1 MPRAVAIS
9 SAGLSSYPAVESDPH
24 GLWDVRHG
32 DNVRESVWV
41 AQFGTVPRTSRG
53 SGEREVR
60 RHGDNKA
67 ESEAAGSNRRAGGD

>member
-1 MPRAVAIS
+1 MPRAFAIS
-9 SAGLSSYPAVESDPH
+9 SAGLGSYPAVESDPH